1 MTRSRLVAAAALLLL
16 GIACGRLGAP
26 VRSAHPRAAAARS
39 PALPGVEEPQDPADE
54 KEEVEKK

>member
-1 MTRSRLVAAAALLLL
+1 MTRSRLLAAAALLLL
-16 GIACGRLGAP
+16 GVACGRLGAP

-54 KEEVEKK
+54 EEVEKK